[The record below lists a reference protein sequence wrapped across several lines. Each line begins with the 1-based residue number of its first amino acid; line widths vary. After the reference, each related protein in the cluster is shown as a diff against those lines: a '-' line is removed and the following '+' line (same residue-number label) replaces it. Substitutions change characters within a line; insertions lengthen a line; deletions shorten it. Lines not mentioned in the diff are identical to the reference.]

1 MAERLDKLHLD
12 GYSILQDKKKFC
24 YGIDAVL
31 LADFA
36 LKNTKSRIKD
46 FETNKDFLF
55 IDLGTGNGII
65 PILLAAKTGSR
76 VKIKGIEIQEEIAEM
91 ACRSVKI
98 NSLEER
104 IEILEGDIKKIP
116 QNLKGGFAQAVVSN
130 PPYMVVSQGR
140 QSDNFAKMAAR
151 QEILCCLEDVVR
163 AADFLL
169 EDGGNFFMIHRAG
182 RLNDIFF
189 ALEKSGFKNIFWQ
202 NVKPFKEKDAT
213 MVLIMAKKNLA
224 QKNKT
229 EISEGDEKVQLED
242 LIIYDEE
249 GKYTQ
254 KILEIYGRSS

>member
-24 YGIDAVL
+24 YGVDAVL

-36 LKNTKSRIKD
+36 LKNTKNRIKS
-46 FETNKDFLF
+46 FEANKDFLF

-76 VKIKGIEIQEEIAEM
+76 VKIQGIEIQAEIAEM
-91 ACRSVKI
+91 AYRSVKI
-98 NSLEER
+98 NSFEER

-116 QNLKGGFAQAVVSN
+116 QTLKGGFAQAVVSN
-130 PPYMVVSQGR
+130 PPYMIVSQGR
-140 QSDNFAKMAAR
+140 QSDNFAKMVAR

-169 EDGGNFFMIHRAG
+169 EDDGSFFMIHRAR
-182 RLNDIFF
+182 RLKDIFF
-189 ALEKSGFKNIFWQ
+189 ELEKFDFKNIFWQ
-202 NVKPFKEKDAT
+202 SVKPFKEKDAT
-213 MVLIMAKKNLA
+213 MVLIMAKKNLT

-229 EISEGDEKVQLED
+229 EVFEGDEKVQLED

-254 KILEIYGRSS
+254 KILEIYGRKS

>member
-24 YGIDAVL
+24 YGVDAVL

-36 LKNTKSRIKD
+36 LKNTKNRIKS
-46 FETNKDFLF
+46 FEANKDFLF

-76 VKIKGIEIQEEIAEM
+76 VKIQGIEIQAEIAEM
-91 ACRSVKI
+91 AYRSVKI

-116 QNLKGGFAQAVVSN
+116 QTLKGGFAQAVVSN
-130 PPYMVVSQGR
+130 PPYMIVSQGR
-140 QSDNFAKMAAR
+140 QSDNFAKMVAR

-169 EDGGNFFMIHRAG
+169 EDGGSFFMIHRAR
-182 RLNDIFF
+182 RLKDIFF
-189 ALEKSGFKNIFWQ
+189 ELEKFDFKNIFWQ
-202 NVKPFKEKDAT
+202 SVKPFKEKDAT

-229 EISEGDEKVQLED
+229 EVFGGDEKIQLED

-254 KILEIYGRSS
+254 KILEIYGRKS